1 MSAVYTVDGALAA
14 VGVHETGQRRGRIKA
29 GILLACE
36 MRRANQT
43 SHGLRQQKNNFAIV
57 DIAKAAT
64 IVLLQRTA
72 QAR

>member
-36 MRRANQT
+36 SGQTRLRMDRA
-43 SHGLRQQKNNFAIV
+43 SK
-57 DIAKAAT
+57 K
-64 IVLLQRTA
+64 
-72 QAR
+72 